1 MIRFKQNGYASVYQ
15 STDRSLCSRLVIFL
29 VSLPYLFTR
38 VKMCTDITGDDLD
51 TIHHEMGHIQYYMEY
66 KEQPVLFRRG
76 ANPGGWN

>member
-1 MIRFKQNGYASVYQ
+1 
-15 STDRSLCSRLVIFL
+15 
-29 VSLPYLFTR
+29 
-38 VKMCTDITGDDLD
+38 MCTDITGDDLD